1 MRMDEIQ
8 TTIAEDITIERCRE
22 LLADE
27 ADGLSD
33 EDIARVGRHAEAF
46 ARILIE
52 LFLEQRFARALRVD
66 DDQLAATR
74 ERV

>member
-1 MRMDEIQ
+1 MDEIQ

>member
-1 MRMDEIQ
+1 MDEIQ
-8 TTIAEDITIERCRE
+8 TTIAEDITIEQCRE

-52 LFLEQRFARALRVD
+52 LFLEQRSRVH
-66 DDQLAATR
+66 
-74 ERV
+74 

>member
-1 MRMDEIQ
+1 MDEIQ

-33 EDIARVGRHAEAF
+33 EDIARVGRHAAAF

>member
-1 MRMDEIQ
+1 MEESPTRI
-8 TTIAEDITIERCRE
+8 EDATAIERCRE

-33 EDIARVGRHAEAF
+33 EDLARISRHAETF

-52 LFLEQRFARALRVD
+52 LFLEQRSRVH
-66 DDQLAATR
+66 
-74 ERV
+74 